1 MAIRQIRE
9 VGDPLLR
16 KKSRPFE
23 TVDDKAK
30 ELLQDLF
37 DTLKTTEDGVG
48 LAAPQVGVLRRA
60 IVIDLSMEEDNPQG
74 PFKLINPVITKQSGE
89 QVCREGCLSVPGK
102 LGDVTRPNKVTVEAL
117 DENGKK
123 VKIKAEGLLAVVL
136 SHEIDHLD
144 GVLFIDKAT
153 EIYDQEDLER
163 EEEEN
168 NKKKKWGNLFMN
180 IVFMRNSRFCAWNT

>member
-1 MAIRQIRE
+1 MAIRNIRE
-9 VGDPLLR
+9 IGDDLLR

-23 TVDDKAK
+23 KVDEKAK
-30 ELLQDLF
+30 QLLEDLY
-37 DTLKTTEDGVG
+37 DTLKVTKDGVG

-60 IVIDLSMEEDNPQG
+60 IVVDLSMEEENPQG
-74 PFKLINPVITKQSGE
+74 PFRLINPVITKQSGS

-123 VKIKAEGLLAVVL
+123 VTIKAEGLLAVVL
-136 SHEIDHLD
+136 CHEIDHLD
-144 GVLFIDKAT
+144 GVLFVDKAT
-153 EIYDQEDLER
+153 EIFDA

-168 NKKKKWGNLFMN
+168 ENK
-180 IVFMRNSRFCAWNT
+180 